1 MSEDRFIE
9 FNSVTK
15 RFPLSGKESI
25 TVLSDLDMRV
35 GRGEFF
41 TIVGASGSGKTTML
55 KLIAGIVHPTGGTVL
70 IGGEPVQRLRRD
82 TGNVFQ
88 KPILLPWRNVL
99 QNILLPVEIIRGD
112 TTQVERDRAAELVA
126 MMGLRGAE
134 GLYPGQLSGGMQQRV
149 AIARALI
156 LDPDILLLDEPFG
169 SLDSI
174 TRERL
179 NLLLLE
185 LWRKTGKTV
194 VFVTHSI
201 SEAVLLSTKIAIL
214 SNAAGKIAKIL
225 DIDPAEKGRGK
236 EIFSSEYISKAV
248 VDIRRQVKSIWAKE
262 LNGEIVEPTVYEKQP
277 RGLLKGL
284 KKRYEYLLIPAGI
297 AFVLLIWS
305 MIARFSGLPEYILPL
320 PGTVF
325 GRFLSALRDGLI
337 HSNMLVTAFE
347 SLSGFFIGS
356 ISAFILGYAL
366 AKSKTVERIMS
377 PYIVAMQAIPIVAL
391 APLLIIWFGFGIN
404 TKILIAA
411 LIIFFPILINSI
423 VGIRSADSEIMELLT
438 SLDAGPFKTL
448 FKFELPSALPIIFG
462 GLKLGITY
470 SVIGAVVG
478 EFMGASR
485 GLGAL
490 VNMARA
496 SFDTALVFVAI
507 ILLGVLGILFFLIM
521 SLLEY
526 LLIGRRQRR
535 EE

>member
-9 FNSVTK
+9 FNSVKK

-55 KLIAGIVHPTGGTVL
+55 KLIAGIVHPTDGTVL

-149 AIARALI
+149 SIARALI

-214 SNAAGKIAKIL
+214 SKAAGKIAKIM